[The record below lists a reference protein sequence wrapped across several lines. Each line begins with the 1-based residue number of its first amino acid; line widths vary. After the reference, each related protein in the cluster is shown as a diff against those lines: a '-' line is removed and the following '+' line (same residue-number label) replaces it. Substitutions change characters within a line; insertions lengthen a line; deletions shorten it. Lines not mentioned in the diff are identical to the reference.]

1 MLKKKIL
8 SITIFLCII
17 LFVSYKY
24 IYGDH
29 RNISDEEATY
39 SLLATELIEAY
50 TTNAED
56 AETKY
61 LDKVVEITGQ
71 ASQID
76 INESNIALNEMI
88 FAYTTS
94 TNQLEGI
101 KVNQLVKI
109 KGRIIGY
116 DEIMNEIK
124 MDQCEI
130 LP

>member
-1 MLKKKIL
+1 MKNKIL
-8 SITIFLCII
+8 LIAIMLCIFL
-17 LFVSYKY
+17 FVAYKY
-24 IYGDH
+24 IYADH
-29 RNISDEEATY
+29 RNISDEKASF
-39 SLLATELIEAY
+39 SLFATELIEAY

-71 ASQID
+71 ASQIN
-76 INESNIALNEMI
+76 IKESNIALNEMI
-88 FAYTTS
+88 FAYVNTS
-94 TNQLEGI
+94 IQLKDLQINQTI
-101 KVNQLVKI
+101 KI

>member
-1 MLKKKIL
+1 LKKKLLLIAIVL
-8 SITIFLCII
+8 CIFL
-17 LFVSYKY
+17 FVAYKY
-24 IYGDH
+24 IYADH
-29 RNISDEEATY
+29 RNISDEQATY

-56 AETKY
+56 AETKF
-61 LDKVVEITGQ
+61 LDKVVEITGL
-71 ASQID
+71 ASQI
-76 INESNIALNEMI
+76 NVKESNIALNEMI
-88 FAYTTS
+88 FAYVTS
-94 TNQLEGI
+94 SNQLDDI
-101 KVNQLVKI
+101 QLNQLVKI